1 MVVKVLKKW
10 PHIIL
15 TKLSLWALVHVL
27 PNIINDCT
35 TLPACFHQW
44 HM

>member
-10 PHIIL
+10 PHIIS

-35 TLPACFHQW
+35 TFPACFHQW